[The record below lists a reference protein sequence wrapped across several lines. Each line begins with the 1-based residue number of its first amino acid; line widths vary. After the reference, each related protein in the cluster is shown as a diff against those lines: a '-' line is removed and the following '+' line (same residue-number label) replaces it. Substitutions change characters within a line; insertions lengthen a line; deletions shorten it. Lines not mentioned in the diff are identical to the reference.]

1 MWDDLFLVLACDG
14 VWDVLDDQRTVEI
27 AADALSE
34 GGASAAA
41 AAVVRGEHDR
51 LQSTFPRRAACSHR
65 MALCVAEAY
74 NKQSLDNLTATVV
87 QFGWHSIGE
96 IAATMEAARSR
107 EKKAEKKKKK
117 QLMEEE
123 IDIFA

>member
-65 MALCVAEAY
+65 MALCFAEAY

-87 QFGWHSIGE
+87 QVRFWTE
-96 IAATMEAARSR
+96 I
-107 EKKAEKKKKK
+107 
-117 QLMEEE
+117 
-123 IDIFA
+123 

>member
-1 MWDDLFLVLACDG
+1 
-14 VWDVLDDQRTVEI
+14 
-27 AADALSE
+27 
-34 GGASAAA
+34 
-41 AAVVRGEHDR
+41 
-51 LQSTFPRRAACSHR
+51 

-87 QFGWHSIGE
+87 QFGWHSTGE
-96 IAATMEAARSR
+96 IAAAMEAARSR